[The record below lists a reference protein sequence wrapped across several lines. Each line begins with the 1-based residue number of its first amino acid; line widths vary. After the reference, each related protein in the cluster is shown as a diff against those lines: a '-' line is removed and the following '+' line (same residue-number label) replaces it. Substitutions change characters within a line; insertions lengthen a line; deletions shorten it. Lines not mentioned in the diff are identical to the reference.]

1 MEDSKVLP
9 QSRKR
14 PCEQTAT
21 SIQDSPHYKVRAVLK
36 DLRPHFIEVRVIFE
50 SSRSRILPSLSR
62 AQFFSLRLSRLKT
75 RQIRARQ
82 LARLDLLEVLK
93 TPDFQSCKAACDIR
107 EGMKLLIDLYKDM
120 ITESTKLETRNR
132 PPDYSSRSISNGPR
146 PLEHRQDVK
155 PTANSPQNGGPGEL
169 SGHLAQGTYIIGGS
183 AFGWNFITFNS
194 NKAVYYGRTREDFR
208 GANAKSV
215 KGENIGL

>member
-14 PCEQTAT
+14 PFEQTAT
-21 SIQDSPHYKVRAVLK
+21 RIQDSPHYKVRAVLK
-36 DLRPHFIEVRVIFE
+36 NLRPHFI
-50 SSRSRILPSLSR
+50 
-62 AQFFSLRLSRLKT
+62 
-75 RQIRARQ
+75 
-82 LARLDLLEVLK
+82 EVLK

-120 ITESTKLETRNR
+120 ITESVKLETRNH
-132 PPDYSSRSISNGPR
+132 PPDYSSRGIPNGPR

-155 PTANSPQNGGPGEL
+155 PTANSPQNGGPVEL
-169 SGHLAQGTYIIGGS
+169 SGHLAKGTYIIGGS

-194 NKAVYYGRTREDFR
+194 NQAVYYGRTREAFR
-208 GANAKSV
+208 VANAKST
-215 KGENIGL
+215 KGENTGL

>member
-14 PCEQTAT
+14 PFEQTAT
-21 SIQDSPHYKVRAVLK
+21 RIQDSPHYKVRAVLK
-36 DLRPHFIEVRVIFE
+36 DLRPHFIECKGVFDP
-50 SSRSRILPSLSR
+50 SRSRILPSLSR
-62 AQFFSLRLSRLKT
+62 AQFFSSRLSRLKT

-82 LARLDLLEVLK
+82 LARLACSVLK

-120 ITESTKLETRNR
+120 ITESVKLETRNH
-132 PPDYSSRSISNGPR
+132 PPDYSSRSIPNGPR

-155 PTANSPQNGGPGEL
+155 PTANSPQNGGPVEL
-169 SGHLAQGTYIIGGS
+169 SGHLAKGTYIIGGS

-208 GANAKSV
+208 VANAKST
-215 KGENIGL
+215 KGENTGL